1 MTGRYRRDVSVS
13 DVVDGAVASAAGHQR
28 LDRFEH
34 LVQLAARRLATNV
47 DNSLLHRFLLFH
59 PEEEEEEENKREREI
74 VSGQTGRKKGPR
86 PPLMSGARLV
96 QQQEPLD
103 TKSRIVCF

>member
-59 PEEEEEEENKREREI
+59 PEEEEEEEEENKRERERLL
-74 VSGQTGRKKGPR
+74 VDKLDERRDRAPR
-86 PPLMSGARLV
+86 
-96 QQQEPLD
+96 
-103 TKSRIVCF
+103 

>member
-47 DNSLLHRFLLFH
+47 DDSLLHRFLFCSTQKKKKKTK
-59 PEEEEEEENKREREI
+59 ERER
-74 VSGQTGRKKGPR
+74 
-86 PPLMSGARLV
+86 
-96 QQQEPLD
+96 D
-103 TKSRIVCF
+103 C